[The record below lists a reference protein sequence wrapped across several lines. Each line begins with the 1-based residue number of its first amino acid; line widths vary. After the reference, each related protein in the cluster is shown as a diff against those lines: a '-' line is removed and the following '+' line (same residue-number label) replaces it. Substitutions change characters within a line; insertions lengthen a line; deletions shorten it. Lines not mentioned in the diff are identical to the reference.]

1 MHNKYMEKN
10 SFILAKVSQPGATL
24 IPREGLVEAIAAS
37 SAPLVWI
44 AAPAGS
50 GKTSLALAFVRNA
63 AGPVAWLRLD
73 EADTDPASFMHYFE
87 QAVNAGHATAREWKK
102 PQLLGEHLP
111 TPQGYFRLFV
121 RSLAAC
127 IARDACLVFD
137 DAHKCQDVRFF
148 RLFLDILAEEMP
160 PGIRILILSRLAPP
174 DGCARLLAHGQMHEV
189 DAKALAFSPAETESL
204 LSLLGITQAGN
215 LRDTVCEYTDGWAAG
230 IALVA
235 NWLWHRPGGATRQE
249 DVSRLVTGYLTTEV
263 FSTFTVPE
271 RETLLAVCALPYFRT
286 DWAATLSGFDDAE
299 HILARLSA
307 QGGLIYRYPGP
318 RYTLHPLFQ
327 RYLREWVGTRLYAGR
342 RQIWVE
348 RGIQLL
354 QSDGNLDAAIE
365 LALEYGFTEQ
375 AARMIEGCAE
385 SMLVKTRHQTLTRWI
400 KQVPEETRTPW
411 LHYWLGMSSYT
422 ADTATAR
429 DALLKAYEA
438 FSATGNQQFR
448 FIALS
453 MVIVSYSFNGAA
465 KEPLKDMLA
474 HFVDAER
481 EYTMLAEPELRAHLA
496 LGIYSGLSTTDP
508 GHADLPL
515 WEARCLAALNE
526 PVSPGMKVR
535 LATWTAIH
543 LFFTGQYRRISQ
555 LRGTFDSL
563 VDLATVPTY
572 QGYLIYFLYQFD
584 ELVRGDHAMLA
595 TTYDA
600 CQRSSENTGFH
611 NMDGHYALQ
620 YADSRLLQGD
630 LEGARAVLAKV
641 LAALPPGYY
650 NLAGHYQ
657 VVQFGAAV
665 RAGDFRAAMHA
676 ATRITEAGRGFG
688 SVPYEIGGL
697 VATCIASALLELPEA
712 AEQVAQL
719 RTRGEQTRHPAAL
732 IHADLMD
739 AWLRHRDGDTAA
751 ALPRLQ
757 SAFARWD
764 AESEGFLWAGV
775 PQILQPLCALA
786 LREDIMP
793 QMARN
798 VIRAFRLSPPA
809 DAPAA
814 WPWPLMVRCFGSFE
828 LRLAGQPLPSR
839 GKSKHRQ
846 LDLVKL
852 IAAHA
857 PAPMPLSRIAET
869 LWPDSEGDA
878 ARHALDTTLS
888 RLRGTLGR
896 DVFRLEHGALGLD
909 REVCWLDTAFLED
922 ALGRLEA
929 ALAAGKADLSTETED
944 VLELYRGDLLS
955 GETPAWVLPRR
966 EYWRGRVSRAFGTA
980 ARNLAA
986 LGDLTVAAR
995 LLDRALAADPYCEPL
1010 TVALMSV
1017 CLDAGRYAEGMAAYR
1032 RYRRIALS
1040 TLGAPVAA
1048 EIESLAQR
1056 LHSVG
1061 A

>member
-1 MHNKYMEKN
+1 MEKN

-24 IPREGLVEAIAAS
+24 IPREALVDAIAGGGAS
-37 SAPLVWI
+37 LVWI

-50 GKTSLALAFVRNA
+50 GKTSLALAFARRT

-87 QAVNAGHATAREWKK
+87 QSVHAGRATVREWKK

-121 RSLAAC
+121 RSLSAC
-127 IARDACLVFD
+127 IAPDACLVFD

-160 PGIRILILSRLAPP
+160 PGVRVLILSRLAPP
-174 DGCARLLAHGQMHEV
+174 DGCARLLAHGQMHEL
-189 DAKALAFSPAETESL
+189 DAKALAFSPAETQSL
-204 LSLLGITQAGN
+204 LALLGIAQAES
-215 LRDTVCEYTDGWAAG
+215 LCDTVCQYTDGWAAG

-235 NWLWHRPGGATRQE
+235 NWLWHRPDGATRQE

-299 HILARLSA
+299 TILARLSA

-327 RYLREWVGTRLYAGR
+327 RYLREWVATRLYAGR

-348 RGIQLL
+348 RGVQLL
-354 QSDGNLDAAIE
+354 QADGNLDAAIE
-365 LALEYGFTEQ
+365 LALEYGFIDR
-375 AARMIEGCAE
+375 AAQMIEAYAE
-385 SMLVKTRHQTLTRWI
+385 SMLAKTRHQTLARWI
-400 KQVPEETRTPW
+400 KQVPEDLRSPW
-411 LHYWLGMSSYT
+411 LHYWLGMAGYAS
-422 ADTATAR
+422 DTAIAR
-429 DALLKAYEA
+429 DALLKAYEE
-438 FSATGNQQFR
+438 FSRTGNQQYR

-453 MVIVSYSFNGAA
+453 MVIISYSFNGVA
-465 KEPLKDMLA
+465 KESLKDMLA
-474 HFVDAER
+474 RFLDAER
-481 EYTMLAEPELRAHLA
+481 EYALLADPELRAHLA

-515 WEARCLAALNE
+515 WEERCFAALNE

-535 LATWTAIH
+535 LATWAAIH
-543 LFFTGQYRRISQ
+543 LFFSGQYRRISA
-555 LRGTFDSL
+555 LRAMLDGL
-563 VDLATVPTY
+563 VDLGSVPAY
-572 QGYLIYFLYQFD
+572 QGYLVYFLYQFD
-584 ELVRGDHAMLA
+584 EVVRGDMAMLA

-600 CQRSSENTGFH
+600 CQKSSENTGFR

-620 YADSRLLQGD
+620 FAESRLLQND
-630 LEGARAVLAKV
+630 LEGARAVLARIQ
-641 LAALPPGYY
+641 AALPPGHY
-650 NLAGHYQ
+650 NLAGHFHVTQYSLALR
-657 VVQFGAAV
+657 G
-665 RAGDFRAAMHA
+665 GDARTALHAAM
-676 ATRITEAGRGFG
+676 RITEAGRGFG
-688 SVPYEIGGL
+688 SVPYEMWGRIG
-697 VATCIASALLELPEA
+697 ASTASMLLDLPDA
-712 AEQVAQL
+712 PDLVAQL
-719 RTRGEQTRHPAAL
+719 RVRGEQVRYPAAL
-732 IHADLMD
+732 IHADLLD
-739 AWLRHRDGDTAA
+739 AWRLDRDGESAA
-751 ALPRLQ
+751 ALPVLQ
-757 SAFARWD
+757 RALARWD
-764 AESEGFLWAGV
+764 EQSEGFLWAAA

-786 LREDIMP
+786 LSEDVLP
-793 QMARN
+793 QVARN
-798 VIRAFRLSPPA
+798 IIRAFRLSPPV

-814 WPWPLMVRCFGSFE
+814 WPWPLTVRCFGAFE
-828 LRLAGQPLPSR
+828 LRVGGQPLPSR

-846 LDLVKL
+846 LELVKL
-852 IAAHA
+852 VAAHA
-857 PAPMPLSRIAET
+857 PAPLPLSRIAET

-888 RLRGTLGR
+888 RLRSTLGR
-896 DVFRLEHGALGLD
+896 EVFRLEHGALGLD

-922 ALGRLEA
+922 ALGKLEA
-929 ALAAGKADLSTETED
+929 ALAGGKADVLPETED

-955 GETPAWVLPRR
+955 GETPAWLLARR
-966 EYWRGRVSRAFGTA
+966 EFWRGRLSRAFGTA

-986 LGDLTVAAR
+986 LGDLTAAAR

-1010 TVALMSV
+1010 TAALMGV

-1048 EIESLAQR
+1048 EIETLAQR
-1056 LHSVG
+1056 LHAAAV
-1061 A
+1061 

>member
-1 MHNKYMEKN
+1 MEKN

-24 IPREGLVEAIAAS
+24 IPREALVDAISSSGAS
-37 SAPLVWI
+37 LVWI
-44 AAPAGS
+44 AAPAGA
-50 GKTSLALAFVRNA
+50 GKTSLALAFARSN
-63 AGPVAWLRLD
+63 AGPTAWLRLD

-87 QAVNAGHATAREWKK
+87 QAVLAGRATVTEWKK

-127 IARDACLVFD
+127 IAPDACLVFD

-160 PGIRILILSRLAPP
+160 TGVRVLILSRLAPP

-204 LSLLGITQAGN
+204 LSLLGIKQAGS
-215 LRDTVCEYTDGWAAG
+215 LSDTVCVYTDGWAAG

-235 NWLWHRPGGATRQE
+235 NWLWHRPDGTTRQE

-299 HILARLSA
+299 AILARLSA

-327 RYLREWVGTRLYAGR
+327 RYLREWVSTRLYAGR
-342 RQIWVE
+342 RQLWVE
-348 RGIQLL
+348 RGVQLL
-354 QSDGNLDAAIE
+354 QADGNLDAAIE
-365 LALEYGFTEQ
+365 LALEYGFVER
-375 AARMIEGCAE
+375 AAAMIETCAE
-385 SMLVKTRHQTLTRWI
+385 GMLASTRHQTLARWI
-400 KQVPEETRTPW
+400 KQVPEEMRSAW
-411 LHYWLGMSSYT
+411 LHYWLGMACYIS
-422 ADTATAR
+422 DTATGR
-429 DALLKAYEA
+429 EALLKAYEA
-438 FSATGNQQFR
+438 FSATGNQQYR

-453 MVIVSYSFNGAA
+453 MVIVSYSFNGVA

-474 HFVDAER
+474 RFVDAER
-481 EYTMLAEPELRAHLA
+481 EYTLLPDPELRAHLA

-508 GHADLPL
+508 GHPDLPL
-515 WEARCLAALNE
+515 WESRCFDALNE
-526 PVSPGMKVR
+526 PMSPGMKVR
-535 LATWTAIH
+535 TATWAAIH
-543 LFFTGQYRRISQ
+543 LFFSGQYRRISA
-555 LRGTFDSL
+555 LRATLDGL
-563 VDLATVPTY
+563 VDLATVPAY

-600 CQRSSENTGFH
+600 CQKSSESTGFR

-630 LEGARAVLAKV
+630 VEGARAVLAKV
-641 LAALPPGYY
+641 LAALPPGFY
-650 NLAGHYQ
+650 NLAGHYYI
-657 VVQFGAAV
+657 VQYSAALRSGDV
-665 RAGDFRAAMHA
+665 RAALHAAM
-676 ATRITEAGRGFG
+676 RISEAGRGFG
-688 SVPYEIGGL
+688 SVPYEIWGRIGSS
-697 VATCIASALLELPEA
+697 TASALLELPEA
-712 AEQVAQL
+712 AEQIQQL
-719 RTRGEQTRHPAAL
+719 RERGEQTCYPAAL
-732 IHADLMD
+732 IHADLLD
-739 AWLRHRDGDTAA
+739 AWRCQKEGDTAA
-751 ALPRLQ
+751 ALPFLQ

-764 AESEGFLWAGV
+764 VESEGFLWAAA

-786 LREDIMP
+786 LREDV
-793 QMARN
+793 QSQVARN
-798 VIRAFRLSPPA
+798 VIKAFRLSPPV

-814 WPWPLMVRCFGSFE
+814 WPWPLAVRCFGSFE
-828 LRLAGQPLPSR
+828 LRVAGQPLPSR

-857 PAPMPLSRIAET
+857 PAPLPLSRIAET

-888 RLRGTLGR
+888 RLRSTLGR
-896 DVFRLEHGALGLD
+896 EVFRLEHGALSLD
-909 REVCWLDTAFLED
+909 RDVCWLDTAFLED

-929 ALAAGKADLSTETED
+929 ALAAGKSEVLAETED
-944 VLELYRGDLLS
+944 VLELYRGDLLT
-955 GETPAWVLPRR
+955 GETPAWALPRR
-966 EYWRGRVSRAFGTA
+966 EHWRGRVSRAFGTA

-986 LGDLTVAAR
+986 LGDLTAAAH

-1010 TVALMSV
+1010 TAALMAV

-1048 EIESLAQR
+1048 EIEALAQR
-1056 LHSVG
+1056 LHAAAPV
-1061 A
+1061 